1 MLKYFLR
8 SLAFALKG
16 VASFFSTEKNGRLQ
30 GMIAVLVIM
39 ISAFFHI
46 SKVEWILVIT
56 SIIAVISF
64 EMINSAIERL
74 CNLYTKEFHP
84 DIKFIKDVSAASV
97 LLIAIAAAIT
107 GIIIF
112 LPYIKAI
119 IA

>member
-8 SLAFALKG
+8 SVGFAIKG
-16 VASFFSTEKNGRLQ
+16 IASFFSTEKNGRLQ
-30 GMIAVLVIM
+30 GMIAALAIM
-39 ISAFFHI
+39 LSAYFRI
-46 SKVEWILVIT
+46 NRVEWVLVIT
-56 SIIAVISF
+56 SIIAVIGF
-64 EMINSAIERL
+64 EMINSSIERL

-107 GIIIF
+107 GLIIF

-119 IA
+119 LS